1 MKPFTL
7 KRGDRGRP
15 LVVTLTP
22 DVNILGAT
30 VVLNMRQRDT
40 GAMAITRG
48 AMTILQASPGR
59 VQYDWQAGQDWQAW
73 LLSNPEDGVYEF
85 EVEVTFANGQPVT
98 YPSDGYWPLIIDPDL
113 G

>member
-30 VVLNMRQRDT
+30 VVLNMRNRDT

-59 VQYDWQAGQDWQAW
+59 VQYDWQAGQTDAA
-73 LLSNPEDGVYEF
+73 GVYEF